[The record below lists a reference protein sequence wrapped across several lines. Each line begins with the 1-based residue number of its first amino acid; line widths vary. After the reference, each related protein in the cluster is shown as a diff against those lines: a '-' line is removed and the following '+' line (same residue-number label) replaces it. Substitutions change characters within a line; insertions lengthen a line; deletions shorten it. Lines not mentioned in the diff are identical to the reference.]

1 MWSPV
6 TSWIVRLLSL
16 GLGGLFIFAG
26 LQKHLSPY
34 EFTEAILAYE
44 LLSPSGAALTAA
56 FFPWLEIVAGAV
68 VALGAL
74 LPQGAD
80 SRSLAAMG
88 HLRRGALLL
97 LVLLTALFV
106 VLLVVTM
113 ARGLKI
119 ACGCGLFF
127 QRLVGPA
134 ALAEDLALLALAAWL
149 YRRAH

>member
-1 MWSPV
+1 MASLV
-6 TSWIVRLLSL
+6 TVWTSRLLSL

-44 LLSPSGAALTAA
+44 LLSESGAALTAA
-56 FFPWLEIVAGAV
+56 FLPWVEIIAGAV
-68 VALGAL
+68 LAGEAVLPRGPASKLHALRAALG
-74 LPQGAD
+74 
-80 SRSLAAMG
+80 
-88 HLRRGALLL
+88 RGALLL
-97 LVLLTALFV
+97 LVLLTALFA
-106 VLLVVTM
+106 VLLLITM

-134 ALAEDLALLALAAWL
+134 ALAEDVALLAAAAWL
-149 YRRAH
+149 YRRG